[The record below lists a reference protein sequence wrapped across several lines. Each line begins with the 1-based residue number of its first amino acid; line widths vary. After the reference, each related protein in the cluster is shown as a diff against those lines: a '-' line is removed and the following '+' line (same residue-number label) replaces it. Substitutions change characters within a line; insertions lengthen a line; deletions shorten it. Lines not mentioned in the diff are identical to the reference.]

1 MCTSYLI
8 TDITYTLMQQNWKIK
23 SRPATNT
30 CQHLSPHV
38 HMYDIYIMENT
49 QTGHCVNYQIIH
61 TLYIH
66 SYNKDIRTRKKVQ
79 RHPAI
84 KRLVGFRL
92 SGTLSVRQKN
102 LKIIQC
108 YCLTSNKL
116 KMWKYEHHSLIFG
129 NYTLMLHYTL
139 HISHIKNKLLFN
151 SWSVNKN
158 QI

>member
-1 MCTSYLI
+1 
-8 TDITYTLMQQNWKIK
+8 MQQNWKIK
-23 SRPATNT
+23 IRPATNT
-30 CQHLSPHV
+30 CQRLSPYV

-92 SGTLSVRQKN
+92 SGTLGVRQKN

-116 KMWKYEHHSLIFG
+116 KM
-129 NYTLMLHYTL
+129 
-139 HISHIKNKLLFN
+139 
-151 SWSVNKN
+151 
-158 QI
+158 